1 MGDLNERKPKAV
13 NTDEN
18 QVGGVQRKDLCVS
31 FCCCFFV
38 CFSFDEFDHLWD
50 ICLNYMLGV
59 QMLPT
64 NCKNAVDLDNRD
76 VPTSNIM

>member
-1 MGDLNERKPKAV
+1 MSLR
-13 NTDEN
+13 
-18 QVGGVQRKDLCVS
+18 
-31 FCCCFFV
+31 
-38 CFSFDEFDHLWD
+38 HLWD

-76 VPTSNIM
+76 VPTSNITLLSTDTSGKEY